1 MTESVCVD
9 YSTIVLFWRDGLT
22 LIRVF
27 DLTLETKKR
36 KKYSVLVT
44 RITSHGAKIRDENFQ
59 RNIPTVRDQ
68 RPISRHISFLGYIYE
83 HQINI
88 YLKKSERIMFL
99 YSHLFKA
106 LIILTGVNAFS
117 SIPSRRSKAST
128 MPKLVE
134 LHMATTTT
142 TNNLSGKVIGKR
154 HIYRLS
160 PQSPI
165 QTPYSIEERQYY
177 AVGRNGSLKP
187 VTDKFVIV
195 RGEVTQQ
202 GDNVTTGKVNPSEQ
216 TVIGPALYGM
226 AGLQDG
232 SDLLELESSS
242 VDSSYAMTL
251 FCMQHP
257 QLIQG
262 KGLELGW

>member
-1 MTESVCVD
+1 
-9 YSTIVLFWRDGLT
+9 
-22 LIRVF
+22 
-27 DLTLETKKR
+27 
-36 KKYSVLVT
+36 
-44 RITSHGAKIRDENFQ
+44 
-59 RNIPTVRDQ
+59 
-68 RPISRHISFLGYIYE
+68 
-83 HQINI
+83 
-88 YLKKSERIMFL
+88 MFL